1 MTTAVLLIAHG
12 TVNSVSELPGF
23 LRNIRRGHAP
33 SDELLHEVT
42 SRYAAIGGRSPLNDI
57 SARVATK
64 LEAVLGM
71 PVRYAARLWEPNAKD
86 VGAQL
91 VALGVS
97 RVVVLPLAQYSA
109 PLYVKHVQDAWE
121 GLPLAVVGVGDWG
134 QHDGLTTLYAKLLK
148 ETLAEQAEGA
158 AGTRVLLTAHSLPKM
173 LIDQGDP
180 YEREFRASAQ
190 LVAKKADVSA
200 EIVFQSQGM
209 SAGPGGRPMV
219 WLGPDVQ
226 TTLDRLKAEGAGH
239 VTFAPM
245 GFLADHVEVLYD
257 LDIEARGW
265 CEARG
270 LGFARM
276 QLPNDQPAFVAVLAD
291 LVRTALGSAP
301 AAAGA

>member
-12 TVNSVSELPGF
+12 TVNSVADLPGF
-23 LRNIRRGHAP
+23 LRNIRRGQAP

-42 SRYAAIGGRSPLNDI
+42 ARYNAIGGRSPLNDI
-57 SARVATK
+57 SARVAVA
-64 LEAVLGM
+64 LEAALGL
-71 PVRYAARLWEPNAKD
+71 PVRYAARLWEPSAKQ

-91 VALGVS
+91 LELGVT

-109 PLYVKHVQDAWE
+109 PLYVKHVQDAWD
-121 GLPLAVVGVGDWG
+121 GLGLEVIGVGDWG
-134 QHDGLTTLYAKLLK
+134 QHAALTTLYAELLRA
-148 ETLAEQAEGA
+148 TLEALPVGTK
-158 AGTRVLLTAHSLPKM
+158 TRVLLTAHSLPKM

-180 YEREFRASAQ
+180 YEREFRASAAV
-190 LVAKKADVSA
+190 VAQKANVEAD
-200 EIVFQSQGM
+200 IVFQSQGM

-226 TTLDRLKAEGAGH
+226 STLDRLQADGTTH

-257 LDIEARGW
+257 LDIEARAW
-265 CEARG
+265 CVARG

-276 QLPNDQPAFVAVLAD
+276 ALPNDSHAFVAVLED
-291 LVRTALGSAP
+291 LARTALASVSTS
-301 AAAGA
+301 